1 MIYKLLFSLLIAL
14 SYQLAYGLDNDT
26 EQPATLDADD
36 MEMDFNSGVRVYRGN
51 VVFRQGSIKMTC
63 DELTTHFSSDGDLDE
78 AICVGRPGQFKQRP
92 EGQTDDMVGTA
103 NSITLNRVNDLVTLK
118 SRAKVVQGDSTITG
132 KLITYNLVTE
142 KASIKGGGSQSL
154 SASTESISA
163 ASTSTESTQ
172 EGSETVVEEDTS
184 RPSLVI
190 QPRKKKVVEES
201 ATEASTE

>member
-1 MIYKLLFSLLIAL
+1 MIYKLLFSLFMAL

-36 MEMDFNSGVRVYRGN
+36 MEMDFNSGLRVYRGN

-63 DELTTHFSSDGDLDE
+63 DELTTRFSSDGDLDE
-78 AICVGRPGQFKQRP
+78 AICVGSPGQFKQRP
-92 EGQTDDMVGTA
+92 EGQTDDTVGTA

-118 SRAKVVQGDSTITG
+118 SRAKVVQGDSTIKG

-142 KASIKGGGSQSL
+142 KASVKGGGSQS
-154 SASTESISA
+154 SSTNE
-163 ASTSTESTQ
+163 ASTSTESGQ
-172 EGSETVVEEDTS
+172 ESSESAVEEDTS

-190 QPRKKKVVEES
+190 QPRKKKVVEER